1 MDISDFLAKHQLPIS
16 YQQQCEQFFI
26 PVAKNILHAKKTILR
41 YLLLLMAAKARVKPP
56 WLIF

>member
-26 PVAKNILHAKKTILR
+26 PVAKNILHAKKTNTPLFVAINGSQGSG
-41 YLLLLMAAKARVKPP
+41 
-56 WLIF
+56 